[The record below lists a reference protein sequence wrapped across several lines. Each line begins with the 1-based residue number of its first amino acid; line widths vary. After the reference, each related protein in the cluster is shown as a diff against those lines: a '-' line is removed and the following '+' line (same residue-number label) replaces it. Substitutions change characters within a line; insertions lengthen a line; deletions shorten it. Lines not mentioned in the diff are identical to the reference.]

1 MSDTMSTIKTAID
14 SLVSVYVRFE
24 RLEYELARAEKHR
37 DRLAEALERVDDC
50 LSNAE
55 DVMHG
60 AGSDDVSRA
69 RRVISDTLA
78 AVKNEK
84 RKYDAQNHEG
94 YYP

>member
-1 MSDTMSTIKTAID
+1 VKPPKDICDKA
-14 SLVSVYVRFE
+14 VSVYVRLE

-37 DRLAEALERVDDC
+37 DRLAEVLERVDDC
-50 LSNAE
+50 LSNVE

-60 AGSDDVSRA
+60 AGSDDVSRG